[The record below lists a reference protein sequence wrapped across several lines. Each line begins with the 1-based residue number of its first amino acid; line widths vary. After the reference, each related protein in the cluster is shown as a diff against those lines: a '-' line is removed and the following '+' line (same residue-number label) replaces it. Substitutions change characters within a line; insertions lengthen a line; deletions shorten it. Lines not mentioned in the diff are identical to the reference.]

1 MEIALCA
8 IGLLA
13 SIWISYRRKLNIG
26 VLAAAAAYG
35 IGCFYMKLPVRELI
49 GMISVNT
56 LFSIIGIT
64 FFYGIAIEN
73 GTMELLTYKI
83 LYRMRNHAALLP
95 LALLSMAFLISGA
108 GLGAGPTVAL
118 TGPLAMQISS
128 MGGVSL
134 LVAILAISVGASC
147 GSNLPWSQGGVVI
160 EDILETL
167 EGSNAAGCMNT
178 AILHT
183 LAANLIALFL
193 VILILGRKKLRPLEL
208 HESRRFDSR
217 QVKSLALMAV
227 VVFFMVVPKLA
238 VSWLGPGGLLPG
250 RAVPGGT
257 LPSGVMPGGALP
269 SGVMPGGTLPGGAI
283 PGGTLLPGGTIPG
296 GILPGWLVQM
306 AEYCDVGFISLLGA
320 AVASAANL
328 ADQKAVIQKR
338 IPWNVIMMI
347 GGISIMTGVLK
358 EAGAVEALARFITA
372 TIPRVLIPAAL
383 CLGAAVMS
391 LFSGATTVVV
401 PTLFT
406 VVPGIAAG
414 FPSETGLFYAAVLL
428 GACMGGICPFSNGGS
443 MLLGSCEDPEVRDRL
458 AYHMLILLGFTVTV
472 SVLYMLIIQ
481 FFY

>member
-1 MEIALCA
+1 MEISLCSL
-8 IGLLA
+8 GLLA

-26 VLAAAAAYG
+26 VLAAAFAYG
-35 IGCFYMKLPVRELI
+35 IGCFYMKLPVGDLT

-73 GTMELLTYKI
+73 GTMELLTRKI
-83 LYRMRNHAALLP
+83 LYRMRSRVSLMPPALLG
-95 LALLSMAFLISGA
+95 MAFFISGA

-118 TGPLAMQISS
+118 IGPLAMQISS
-128 MGGVSL
+128 MGGISL
-134 LVAILAISVGASC
+134 LIAILAISVGASC

-160 EDILETL
+160 ENILKTL
-167 EGSNAAGCMNT
+167 EGGNAAGYMNT
-178 AILHT
+178 AVLHT

-193 VILILGRKKLRPLEL
+193 VVLILGRKPTRTLDLQ
-208 HESRRFDSR
+208 ESGHFDAI
-217 QVKSLALMAV
+217 QIKTLALTAAV
-227 VVFFMVVPKLA
+227 VFLMIVPKIA
-238 VSWLGPGGLLPG
+238 SGWIKSEWLS
-250 RAVPGGT
+250 RAAG
-257 LPSGVMPGGALP
+257 
-269 SGVMPGGTLPGGAI
+269 
-283 PGGTLLPGGTIPG
+283 
-296 GILPGWLVQM
+296 
-306 AEYCDVGFISLLGA
+306 YCDVGFISLLGA
-320 AVASAANL
+320 AAASAANL

-338 IPWNVIMMI
+338 IPWNVILMI

-358 EAGAVEALARFITA
+358 AAGAIEALACFITA
-372 TIPRVLIPAAL
+372 TIPHFLIPSAL

-414 FPSETGLFYAAVLL
+414 FPNETGLFYVAVLL

-443 MLLGSCEDPEVRDRL
+443 MLLGACEDPEARERL
-458 AYHMLILLGFTVTV
+458 AYHMLILLGFTIAV

>member
-1 MEIALCA
+1 MEISLCT

-13 SIWISYRRKLNIG
+13 SIWISYQRKLNIG
-26 VLAAAAAYG
+26 VLAAAFAYG
-35 IGCFYMKLPVRELI
+35 IGCFYMKLSVGDLT
-49 GMISVNT
+49 GMISVNI

-73 GTMELLTYKI
+73 GTMEQLTCKL
-83 LYRMRNHAALLP
+83 LYRMRNRVSLMPFALFG
-95 LALLSMAFLISGA
+95 MAFLISGA

-118 TGPLAMQISS
+118 TGPLAMKISS
-128 MGGVSL
+128 MGGISL
-134 LVAILAISVGASC
+134 LIAILAISVGASC

-160 EDILETL
+160 ENILKTL
-167 EGSNAAGCMNT
+167 EGGSAAGYMNT
-178 AILHT
+178 ALLHT

-193 VILILGRKKLRPLEL
+193 VILILGRKTSGTLEL
-208 HESRRFDSR
+208 QEGRPFNTI
-217 QVKSLALMAV
+217 QIKTLALMAV
-227 VVFFMVVPKLA
+227 VIFLMVVPKIA
-238 VSWLGPGGLLPG
+238 ASWLKY
-250 RAVPGGT
+250 
-257 LPSGVMPGGALP
+257 
-269 SGVMPGGTLPGGAI
+269 
-283 PGGTLLPGGTIPG
+283 
-296 GILPGWLVQM
+296 GWLVRV
-306 AEYCDVGFISLLGA
+306 AGYCDVGFVSLLGA
-320 AVASAANL
+320 AAASAANL

-358 EAGAVEALARFITA
+358 AAGAVEALACFITD
-372 TIPRVLIPAAL
+372 TIPHFLIPAAL

-414 FPSETGLFYAAVLL
+414 FPNETGLFYSAVLL

-443 MLLGSCEDPEVRDRL
+443 MLLGACEDPGARERL
-458 AYHMLILLGFTVTV
+458 AYHMLILLGFTIAI